1 MRRQTNHR
9 KSKLQHRHNVYGY
22 LFTAPWV
29 IGFLFLFLVP
39 FINAVRFSMSQIALT
54 MEGDK
59 GYQLTGVGFRKYQEL
74 FLTHPTYRQTLV
86 DSLTE
91 MAVTLPLIVMFSLF
105 AAVLINRRF
114 RGRALVRGIFF
125 LPVILG
131 AGVAALLQDASW
143 TDAIL
148 TGAEETTTAVNGLQ
162 GSALLSSYLTEIAG
176 AFQVDMIDTVVEMA
190 ASIRQVIQSSGV
202 QILIFLAGLQ
212 SIPASMFE
220 ASRIEGATAWE
231 AFWKITF
238 PMISP
243 IILVN
248 IVYTVVDTFTN
259 SGNKMMKLIEDTALF
274 QKRGFVEQHGDGY
287 GVFRG
292 DCRPAGGGGGPLFA
306 DFPEQP
312 LRKGSV
318 FMDRKA
324 LLDRRP
330 KMAARAYAFT
340 PWRVAAG
347 PVSRLSAHWHLFC
360 HIVAG
365 HLDAALY
372 LYRAAGHPGSF
383 HCVFAQACDPG
394 QPENGLP
401 LFAVSGF
408 FAQHRVPCVYGI
420 AAAAVFPVT

>member
-259 SGNKMMKLIEDTALF
+259 SGNKMMKLIEDTAFSKSADLWSSPAMAMVY
-274 QKRGFVEQHGDGY
+274 FV
-287 GVFRG
+287 VI
-292 DCRPAGGGGGPLFA
+292 A
-306 DFPEQP
+306 
-312 LRKGSV
+312 V
-318 FMDRKA
+318 
-324 LLDRRP
+324 LL
-330 KMAARAYAFT
+330 A
-340 PWRVAAG
+340 V
-347 PVSRLSAHWHLFC
+347 
-360 HIVAG
+360 VAG
-365 HLDAALY
+365 LCS
-372 LYRAAGHPGSF
+372 RIF
-383 HCVFAQACDPG
+383 R
-394 QPENGLP
+394 NN
-401 LFAVSGF
+401 
-408 FAQHRVPCVYGI
+408 R
-420 AAAAVFPVT
+420 

>member
-1 MRRQTNHR
+1 MRRQTNHG
-9 KSKLQHRHNVYGY
+9 KSKLQRRHNVYGY
-22 LFTAPWV
+22 LFTAPWL

-54 MEGDK
+54 MEGDR
-59 GYQLTGVGFRKYQEL
+59 GYELTSVGFQKYQEL

-105 AAVLINRRF
+105 AAVLINRKF

-212 SIPASMFE
+212 SIPSSMFE

-231 AFWKITF
+231 TFWKITF

-259 SGNKMMKLIEDTALF
+259 SGNKMMKLIEDTAFSKSADLSSSTAMAMVY
-274 QKRGFVEQHGDGY
+274 FV
-287 GVFRG
+287 VI
-292 DCRPAGGGGGPLFA
+292 A
-306 DFPEQP
+306 
-312 LRKGSV
+312 V
-318 FMDRKA
+318 
-324 LLDRRP
+324 LL
-330 KMAARAYAFT
+330 A
-340 PWRVAAG
+340 V
-347 PVSRLSAHWHLFC
+347 
-360 HIVAG
+360 VAG
-365 HLDAALY
+365 LCS
-372 LYRAAGHPGSF
+372 RIF
-383 HCVFAQACDPG
+383 R
-394 QPENGLP
+394 NN
-401 LFAVSGF
+401 
-408 FAQHRVPCVYGI
+408 R
-420 AAAAVFPVT
+420 